1 VTAGSLPQVPRAARH
16 RKSPP
21 PPPPVAVPARSRAA
35 TRGRAARQRRAAGI
49 ARQLA
54 YVLSRL
60 IACAGLCGLAALV
73 YRKIFQ
79 IRVFEAWLSSR
90 IVAKATS
97 LPTGYW
103 HKFAGMW
110 FAPTPSD
117 QIGLIITPECTVAL
131 LVIPFLLITAVT
143 VWLRTPLRWPLTAL
157 AAAVVLLVTIN
168 QLRLL
173 TVVWFIRAMGNQS
186 GFYWGHTLVGSLIT
200 IAGIGLS
207 LLVYSLIFARRGKA
221 ALKAGNAAR
230 SR

>member
-1 VTAGSLPQVPRAARH
+1 MTAESLPGPRAARH

-21 PPPPVAVPARSRAA
+21 PPPPAAAPAGSRAA
-35 TRGRAARQRRAAGI
+35 ARERRAPVGI

-54 YVLSRL
+54 YAVSRL
-60 IACAGLCGLAALV
+60 VACAGLCGLAGLV
-73 YRKIFQ
+73 YRNIFE

-90 IVAKATS
+90 IVAKVTS

-103 HKFAGMW
+103 HSSAGMW
-110 FAPTPSD
+110 FAPTPWD
-117 QIGLIITPECTVAL
+117 QVGLVITPECTVAL

-157 AAAVVLLVTIN
+157 VAATVFLVTIN

-173 TVVWFIRAMGNQS
+173 TVVWFIRAMGDQS

-200 IAGIGLS
+200 IAGIAIS
-207 LLVYSLIFARRGKA
+207 LAVYTLIFSRRGRT
-221 ALKAGNAAR
+221 ALRRGNAAQ
-230 SR
+230 